1 MSEPRLIGDIIRDLN
16 ARITSGEPV
25 HVGGFVYFMTSH
37 GVRVFT
43 ETEYNRLRDGD
54 DSDSYK

>member
-1 MSEPRLIGDIIRDLN
+1 MSEPRLIGDIMRELN
-16 ARITSGEPV
+16 ERILSGEPV

-43 ETEYNRLRDGD
+43 EMEYNRLGDGD
-54 DSDSYK
+54 NSDSYK